1 MLRWMFLHINVLSLF
16 ILSSQS
22 LLCQLLTWTSI
33 GVLSQ
38 VTVRLFMTFCKSL
51 DIDYYCLHL
60 LSRRNRLLA
69 SFLYNKHFRKSQF
82 KSLPILGYKND
93 LFTLSCFWGLYQ
105 VSTETNVQWFLPSL
119 FSKLNKLLLLGQQHL
134 R

>member
-1 MLRWMFLHINVLSLF
+1 MILKCNFKEYRCSGGCFYILMYYHCLFYSSSRYFVKYLHE
-16 ILSSQS
+16 Q
-22 LLCQLLTWTSI
+22 QL
-33 GVLSQ
+33 GVLSP

-105 VSTETNVQWFLPSL
+105 VSTETNVQ
-119 FSKLNKLLLLGQQHL
+119 
-134 R
+134 

>member
-33 GVLSQ
+33 GVLSP

-93 LFTLSCFWGLYQ
+93 LFTLPCFRGLYQ